1 MAASLNNYV
10 RCVKLLLEKK
20 AEVEYEDK
28 VSAVSQS
35 IIICLACSL
44 L

>member
-1 MAASLNNYV
+1 MTASLQNSV
-10 RCVKLLLEKK
+10 GCVKLLLEKDAK
-20 AEVEYEDK
+20 VDHEDN